1 MVIKQ
6 LVLKKRSCYFFNNS
20 VLLKDFD
27 KTKLKIVKHDCVDRY
42 VYHIDYVKN
51 INNVNPLY
59 FIIPEFYG
67 YIEEHEG
74 RKYLNIALTGIKNDV
89 LSEYEK
95 TWDGILEQVIKI
107 NDCACISEKD
117 YYKIKVGS
125 VKCDD
130 DKDNID
136 LPLDKLIKFNAV
148 IISNRLLIEKDNR
161 LFLESYLEEC
171 LYDDE
176 WFKK

>member
-1 MVIKQ
+1 M
-6 LVLKKRSCYFFNNS
+6 
-20 VLLKDFD
+20 LKDFD
-27 KTKLKIVKHDCVDRY
+27 KTKLKIVKHDCVDQY

-59 FIIPEFYG
+59 LIIPGFYG
-67 YIEEHEG
+67 YIEEREG
-74 RKYLNIALTGIKNDV
+74 RKYLNIALTGMNNV

-95 TWDGILEQVIKI
+95 ICDGILEQVNKI
-107 NDCACISEKD
+107 NDCVYISEKD

-136 LPLDKLIKFNAV
+136 LPLNKLIKFNAV
-148 IISNRLLIEKDNR
+148 TISNRLLIEKDNR

-171 LYDDE
+171 LYKDYWSE
-176 WFKK
+176 HSINGQRKRIEN

>member
-6 LVLKKRSCYFFNNS
+6 LVLKKRSYYFFCNS

-42 VYHIDYVKN
+42 VYHIDYAKS

-59 FIIPEFYG
+59 LIIPELYG

-74 RKYLNIALTGIKNDV
+74 RKYLNIALTRMNNDF

-95 TWDGILEQVIKI
+95 MWDGILE
-107 NDCACISEKD
+107 
-117 YYKIKVGS
+117 
-125 VKCDD
+125 
-130 DKDNID
+130 
-136 LPLDKLIKFNAV
+136 
-148 IISNRLLIEKDNR
+148 
-161 LFLESYLEEC
+161 
-171 LYDDE
+171 
-176 WFKK
+176 